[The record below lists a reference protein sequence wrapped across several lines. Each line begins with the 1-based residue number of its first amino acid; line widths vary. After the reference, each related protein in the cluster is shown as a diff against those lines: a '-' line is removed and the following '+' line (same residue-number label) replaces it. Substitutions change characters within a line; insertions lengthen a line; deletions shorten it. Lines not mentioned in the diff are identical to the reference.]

1 MLVKS
6 VINIALSFVNV
17 VGEAIMVQT
26 SKEKAEQT
34 TNVSLYLS
42 MTSLSSILSQYFG
55 GYLLTIMTTNQLFLA
70 TSALPFI
77 NFLAA
82 YFGREAKVQTI
93 VRGRCSQAKKNLV
106 MALKYLRLP
115 TMYKPMIFIFIVVVA
130 PGVTDAM
137 FYYEANVL
145 DFTSQDFGL
154 LGVISSCSSI
164 AAVWAYRLFFTKV
177 ALSWYFL
184 VVTLALT
191 CALLANLLI
200 VNADGKAM
208 TIAAVQ

>member
-26 SKEKAEQT
+26 SKEKAAQT

-55 GYLLTIMTTNQLFLA
+55 GYLLTMMTTNQLFLM

-82 YFGREAKVQTI
+82 YFGHEKRV
-93 VRGRCSQAKKNLV
+93 
-106 MALKYLRLP
+106 
-115 TMYKPMIFIFIVVVA
+115 
-130 PGVTDAM
+130 
-137 FYYEANVL
+137 
-145 DFTSQDFGL
+145 
-154 LGVISSCSSI
+154 
-164 AAVWAYRLFFTKV
+164 
-177 ALSWYFL
+177 
-184 VVTLALT
+184 
-191 CALLANLLI
+191 
-200 VNADGKAM
+200 
-208 TIAAVQ
+208 